1 MTDHEFPQNSA
12 PKRILC
18 VDDDV
23 DTCEMMSILLGEY
36 EFAAAHSLV
45 DAVRSIEAESYDLY
59 IFDNWMPGGSGLD
72 LCRRVRDRGLTT
84 PIIFVSGAAQPHD
97 IEEATSA
104 GADKYLIKPCEPNLL
119 RQVVKELIFSAN

>member
-1 MTDHEFPQNSA
+1 MTDHELPQTSA

-36 EFAAAHSLV
+36 HFAAAHSL
-45 DAVRSIEAESYDLY
+45 DAAVRSIDSESFDLY
-59 IFDNWMPGGSGLD
+59 IFDNWMPGGSGLE
-72 LCRRVRDRGLTT
+72 LCRKVRERGLAT
-84 PIIFVSGAAQPHD
+84 PIIFVSGAAQSSD
-97 IEEATSA
+97 IDEAKAA

-119 RQVVKELIFSAN
+119 RQVVKELIFSAA

>member
-1 MTDHEFPQNSA
+1 MTDHELPQTSKL
-12 PKRILC
+12 KRILC

-36 EFAAAHSLV
+36 HFAAAHSLV
-45 DAVRSIEAESYDLY
+45 DAVRSIDSESFDLY

-72 LCRRVRDRGLTT
+72 LCRRVRERGLTA

-97 IEEATSA
+97 VEEATAA
-104 GADKYLIKPCEPNLL
+104 GADKYLIKPCEPALL
-119 RQVVKELIFSAN
+119 RQVVKELISAN